1 VITLFENSYGKSS
14 VRVMKVQRDRPLH
27 TVKEWKV
34 EVLLSGNF
42 ESCFTEGDNSAI
54 LPTDTMKNTVYSRA
68 RESVAECIEDFALEL
83 AAFFLAR
90 NSQVEHLAVNIA
102 STAWEHAV
110 VQGKPHPSTFIRGSS
125 ESQTTAVTC
134 TRGEGPAV
142 TSGLE
147 NLVVLKTANSGFEG
161 YIHDPFTTLP
171 ETADRLLGT
180 SVRAQWKYLSSSVP
194 FDRLRGKLRETLISA
209 FAEHESKSVQ
219 HTLYAMAQAVFEAIP
234 EICDMELAMPNKH
247 CLLVDLSRF
256 GQTNPNQIFVP
267 TDEPYGN
274 IVARIR
280 RTEPWG
286 VTWTSERRD

>member
-1 VITLFENSYGKSS
+1 VIALAENSYGKSS

-27 TVKEWKV
+27 TVTEWKV
-34 EVLLSGNF
+34 EVLLSGDF
-42 ESCFTEGDNSAI
+42 ESCFTDGDNSAI

-68 RESVAECIEDFALEL
+68 RESTAESIEDFALEL
-83 AAFFLAR
+83 AVFFLKR
-90 NSQVEHLAVNIA
+90 NPQVADVAINIA

-110 VQGKPHPSTFIRGSS
+110 VQGKPHPSTFLRGSS

-134 TRGEGPAV
+134 PRGGNASV

-147 NLVVLKTANSGFEG
+147 DMVVLKTANSGFEG
-161 YIHDPFTTLP
+161 YIHDSLTTLP

-180 SVRAQWKYLSSSVP
+180 SVRAQWKYHSASLP
-194 FDRLRGKLRETLISA
+194 FEQLRASLRETLITA
-209 FAEHESKSVQ
+209 FAEHDSKSVQ
-219 HTLYAMAQAVFEAIP
+219 QTLYAMAQAALAAAP
-234 EICDMELAMPNKH
+234 EILDMELGMPNKH

-274 IVARIR
+274 IFARVVR
-280 RTEPWG
+280 K
-286 VTWTSERRD
+286 

>member
-1 VITLFENSYGKSS
+1 VIALAENSYGKSS

-34 EVLLSGNF
+34 EVLLSGDF
-42 ESCFTEGDNSAI
+42 ESCFTDGDNSAI

-68 RESVAECIEDFALEL
+68 RESTAESIEDFALEL
-83 AAFFLAR
+83 ADFFLKR
-90 NSQVEHLAVNIA
+90 NPQVSHTAINIG

-110 VQGKPHPSTFIRGSS
+110 VQGRPHPSTFIRGSS

-134 TRGEGPAV
+134 AQGGDPSV

-161 YIHDPFTTLP
+161 YIHDSLTTLP
-171 ETADRLLGT
+171 ETADRLFGT
-180 SVRAQWKYLSSSVP
+180 SMRAQWKYQSASLP
-194 FDRLRGKLRETLISA
+194 FDPLRGQLRETLVAA
-209 FAEHESKSVQ
+209 FAEHDSKSVQ
-219 HTLYAMAQAVFEAIP
+219 HTLLAMAQAALEAVP
-234 EICDMELAMPNKH
+234 EILDMELAMPNKH

-256 GQTNPNQIFVP
+256 GQTNPNHIFVP

-274 IVARIR
+274 IVARVIR
-280 RTEPWG
+280 K
-286 VTWTSERRD
+286 